1 MFKKSTP
8 TAGLKKEV
16 KNTTNKKKET
26 FMEPIQNVNASS
38 LPPPPLPPSKKIS
51 SKDATYFN
59 FMKSHLYDKTNKD
72 HTMITNTRIGDKDKE
87 SGIFGASYFISDE
100 DYPQFLK
107 SYYNEVF
114 EKKKPEYLTEKQ
126 LENIGPLLIDID
138 LRHDFNIEGRYYS
151 QDHIEDILDNGYLE
165 ILKEV
170 YYFDEE
176 TEFYIYAFEKNDVN
190 RVQEKNVTK
199 DGIHILIGIQCDHV
213 TQQLIRKQM
222 IHTMEEIW
230 GDFPIINTWD
240 DVLDSGISTGAV
252 NWQLYGS
259 RKPHFEPYKLT
270 SIHKVS
276 YDEDAE
282 NIVRN
287 RIPLSQ
293 FNLKD
298 NFEKLSARYT
308 GNPAYVFNS
317 DFSNFREE
325 AIANGEVDIPDG
337 NGRRTRNGAA
347 AGPCAAISCGGLAG
361 QSYSMMNSALSL
373 NTIFQ
378 IKTREELTEVVNQFI
393 DYLNSSSMD
402 YKLKEAYDYTMALP
416 QQYYGE
422 GSYLKWIAVG
432 WALRNT
438 SDMLFIVW
446 IAFSA
451 KSPTFHFHEIRQLYE
466 DRWLKFDLNN
476 PNGLTIL
483 SIMRWCKID
492 ANAEYKKIRENSI
505 DYFIDQSLG
514 IFEKDSDEKSK
525 KGCGD
530 FDIAMVLHHY
540 LKSMYTCVSVKNNI
554 WYRYDNHRW
563 VEDDSG
569 TTLRKTISIELRDM
583 YRKKSIKLTE
593 LKANEPDETKAK
605 MIGARIDKILDI
617 CLRLARTTDK
627 KNIMTEAKELFY
639 DPGFLEKLD
648 TNPHLLCF
656 NNGVVDFKTK
666 TFRHGYPEDYISKT
680 TNIDY
685 IPVDLTRDADKI
697 HSIEEFMHQLFPIK
711 ELHDYMWE
719 HLASVLIGTSSNQ
732 TFNMYIGVGQNGKSV
747 LISLMEMVLGQYK
760 GDVPLSLVTDRR
772 TKIGGLAPEM
782 VALKGIR
789 YAVMQ
794 EPSKGDRLN
803 EGVMKQI
810 TSGIDPIQARAPYMP
825 QSITFIPQFK
835 LVVCSNE
842 FMEIKSQDHGTWRRI
857 RVVDF
862 LSMFVENPVAGDKHK
877 PYQFKLDRDIKEKF
891 EIWKECFAALLVK
904 KAFET
909 NGVVHDCD
917 TVMKSSNSYR
927 QSQDYIAEFIS
938 DKIIDMPNGKVTKQ
952 ELTQEFNAWYQNT
965 YGNRGGPS
973 IKDVQAYMDKRFG
986 RFDIHKC
993 WVNISINYNRNPVIV
1008 GSSSN
1013 HEEDDDEYDD
1023 DIDVDDL

>member
-8 TAGLKKEV
+8 VSGLNKEII
-16 KNTTNKKKET
+16 NTSNNKKET
-26 FMEPIQNVNASS
+26 VAETIIIQNVPTNPT
-38 LPPPPLPPSKKIS
+38 LSKKIS

-72 HTMITNTRIGDKDKE
+72 HSITNTRIGDKDG
-87 SGIFGASYFISDE
+87 GIFGGSYSISVE
-100 DYPQFLK
+100 EYPEFLK
-107 SYYNEVF
+107 SYYTEVF

-138 LRHDFNIEGRYYS
+138 LRHDLNIDGRYYTR
-151 QDHIEDILDNGYLE
+151 DHIDDILDNGYLE

-176 TEFYIYAFEKNDVN
+176 TQFYIYVFEKTDVN
-190 RVQEKNVTK
+190 RIQEKNITK
-199 DGIHILIGIQCDHV
+199 DGIHIIIGIQCDHV

-222 IHTMEEIW
+222 ISKLEEIW

-240 DVLDSGISTGAV
+240 DVLDSGISTGV
-252 NWQLYGS
+252 INWQLYGS
-259 RKPHFEPYKLT
+259 QKPNHEPYKLT
-270 SIHKVS
+270 SIHKITYNES
-276 YDEDAE
+276 NECITRDE
-282 NIVRN
+282 
-287 RIPLSQ
+287 IPLSQ
-293 FNLKD
+293 FNLKQ
-298 NFEKLSARYT
+298 NFEKLSARYS
-308 GNPAYVFNS
+308 GNPTFVFNS
-317 DFSNFREE
+317 DFSNYRED
-325 AIANGEVDIPDG
+325 AIANGQVVIADS
-337 NGRRTRNGAA
+337 NGRKTRTAA
-347 AGPCAAISCGGLAG
+347 AAASGGAIAGLTG

-378 IKTREELTEVVNQFI
+378 IKTREELTEVINQFI
-393 DYLNSSSMD
+393 DYLNSSSID

-416 QQYYGE
+416 KQYYGE

-451 KSPTFHFHEIRQLYE
+451 KSPSFQFHDIRQLYE
-466 DRWLKFDLNN
+466 DRWLNFDLNN

-483 SIMRWCKID
+483 SIMRWSKID
-492 ANAEYKKIRENSI
+492 AASEYKKIRENSI

-530 FDIAMVLHHY
+530 FDIAMVLYHY
-540 LKSMYTCVSVKNNI
+540 LKSMYSCVSIKNNI

-563 VEDDSG
+563 VKDDSG

-593 LKANEPDETKAK
+593 LKANEPDETKGK

-639 DPGFLEKLD
+639 DAQFFEKLD
-648 TNPHLLCF
+648 TNPYLLCF
-656 NNGVVDFKTK
+656 NNGVIDFKTK

-685 IPVDLTRDADKI
+685 IPIDQIRDANKI
-697 HSIEEFMHQLFPIK
+697 HSIECFMKQLFPIK

-772 TKIGGLAPEM
+772 TKIGGLAPEL
-782 VALKGIR
+782 VALQGIR

-803 EGVMKQI
+803 EGIMKQI
-810 TSGIDPIQARAPYMP
+810 TSGIDPIQARAPYMTE
-825 QSITFIPQFK
+825 SITFIPQFK

-862 LSMFVENPVAGDKHK
+862 LSMFVDNPVDGDKHK
-877 PYQFKLDRDIKEKF
+877 PYQFKLDRDIKDKF
-891 EIWKECFAALLVK
+891 ELWKECFAALLIK

-909 NGVVHDCD
+909 NGLVHDCD

-993 WVNISINYNRNPVIV
+993 WMNIAINYNRNPVIV
-1008 GSSSN
+1008 GSSSSSN
-1013 HEEDDDEYDD
+1013 NDEDYDEDYEDGI
-1023 DIDVDDL
+1023 DIDEL

>member
-8 TAGLKKEV
+8 TAGLNKEV
-16 KNTTNKKKET
+16 KNTTNKKKDS
-26 FMEPIQNVNASS
+26 FMEPIENVNDSS
-38 LPPPPLPPSKKIS
+38 PSPPTPSKKIS
-51 SKDATYFN
+51 SKDANYFT
-59 FMKSHLYDKTNKD
+59 FMKSHLYDRVNKD
-72 HTMITNTRIGDKDKE
+72 HTMITNTRIGDKD
-87 SGIFGASYFISDE
+87 SGIFGASYYISDE

-114 EKKKPEYLTEKQ
+114 VKKKPEYLTEKQ
-126 LENIGPLLIDID
+126 LENNGPLLIDID

-151 QDHIEDILDNGYLE
+151 QEHIEDILDDGYLE

-176 TEFYIYAFEKNDVN
+176 TEFNIYVFEKNDVN

-199 DGIHILIGIQCDHV
+199 DGIHILVGIQCDHV

-222 IHTMEEIW
+222 IPKLEEIW

-240 DVLDSGISTGAV
+240 DVLDEGISTGAV

-270 SIHKVS
+270 SLHKVS

-282 NIVRN
+282 HIVREK
-287 RIPLSQ
+287 IPLSQ
-293 FNLKD
+293 FKLKD
-298 NFEKLSARYT
+298 NFEKLSARYS
-308 GNPAYVFNS
+308 GNPSFVFNT

-325 AIANGEVDIPDG
+325 AIANGEVVTAADG
-337 NGRRTRNGAA
+337 NGRRTRNGAPTAA
-347 AGPCAAISCGGLAG
+347 AGGAIGGLTG

-378 IKTREELTEVVNQFI
+378 IKTQDELTEVVNQFI

-416 QQYYGE
+416 KQYYGE

-451 KSPTFHFHEIRQLYE
+451 KSPSFHFHDIRQLYE

-492 ANAEYKKIRENSI
+492 AASEYKKIRENSI

-514 IFEKDSDEKSK
+514 IIEKDSDEKPK
-525 KGCGD
+525 KSTGD
-530 FDIAMVLHHY
+530 FDIAVVLYQY
-540 LKSMYTCVSVKNNI
+540 LKSMYACVDVQAGI

-563 VEDDSG
+563 VKDNAG
-569 TTLRKTISIELRDM
+569 TSLRKTISIELRDM

-617 CLRLARTTDK
+617 CLRLARTSDK
-627 KNIMTEAKELFY
+627 NHIMQESRDLFY
-639 DPGFLEKLD
+639 DAQFFEKLD
-648 TNPHLLCF
+648 TNPYLLCF
-656 NNGVVDFKTK
+656 NNGVIDFKTK
-666 TFRHGYPEDYISKT
+666 TFRHGYPEDYITKT
-680 TNIDY
+680 TKIDY
-685 IPVDLTRDADKI
+685 VPIDEKRDADKI
-697 HSIEEFMHQLFPIK
+697 HSIQEFMHQLFPVK

-732 TFNMYIGVGQNGKSV
+732 TFNMYVGVGQNGKSV
-747 LISLMEMVLGQYK
+747 LITLMDKILGEYK
-760 GDVPLSLVTDRR
+760 GDVPLTLVTERR
-772 TKIGGLAPEM
+772 SKIGGATPEL
-782 VALKGIR
+782 VALKGLR

-803 EGVMKQI
+803 EGIMKQI
-810 TSGIDPIQARAPYMP
+810 TSGLDPIQCRSLYAGDC
-825 QSITFIPQFK
+825 ITYIPQFK
-835 LVVCSNE
+835 LVVCANE

-862 LSMFVENPVAGDKHK
+862 LSMFVNNPVNGDKHK
-877 PYQFKLDRDIKEKF
+877 PYQFKMDPDITEKF
-891 EIWKECFAALLVK
+891 NAWKECFAALLVK

-909 NGVVHDCD
+909 NGIVRDCD

-973 IKDVQAYMDKRFG
+973 IKDVQGYMDKRFG
-986 RFDIHKC
+986 RFDLHKC
-993 WVNISINYNRNPVIV
+993 WVNIGINYNRNPVIV
-1008 GSSSN
+1008 GSSSSSN
-1013 HEEDDDEYDD
+1013 HDEDGDEYYED
-1023 DIDVDDL
+1023 DIDVDEL